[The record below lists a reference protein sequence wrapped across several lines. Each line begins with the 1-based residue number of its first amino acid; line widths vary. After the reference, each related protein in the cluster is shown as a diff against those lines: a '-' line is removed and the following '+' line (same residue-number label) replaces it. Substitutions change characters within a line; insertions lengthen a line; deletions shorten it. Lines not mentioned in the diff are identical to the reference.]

1 MSSGPAFDAK
11 EQIKR
16 QVDIVDLIG
25 ESIPLRREGR
35 AYKGLCPWHDDSR
48 PSLHVNQERQ
58 TFRCFVCN
66 IGGDIFTFV
75 EKRENVTF
83 REALTILAERAGVTL
98 SPSRSGAGSSGE
110 TDQRRRLYQAAAWAE
125 QQFHECLLHAA
136 EAEPARRYLHER
148 GITADSLTRFH
159 LGFAPNQ
166 WDWLLKRARTASIP
180 PAMLEKIGLVRQRA
194 QGGGHYDF
202 FRGRVLF
209 SIRDVQGR
217 PVAVGGRVL
226 PGLGEPNTA
235 KYINTPETPLFSK
248 SRLLYGLDRAKDA
261 ITRSRTA
268 MVMEG
273 YTDVVIAQQCGLE
286 NAVAVLGTALG
297 EQHIGILRRFADRVL
312 LVLDGD
318 DAGRKR
324 ADEILELFVSAQM
337 DLRILTL
344 PDDLD
349 PADFLLARGKEP
361 FEELLAT
368 AVDALEH
375 KLRIATA
382 GLDAQSGVDEAH
394 RAQEEMLRTLAKAPV
409 PTDTAAHLREAHI
422 LSRLAHRFRVSEVVL
437 RDRLRALREKG
448 GKPRPAP
455 APAAQASAVTK
466 PRAKPG
472 KIEMAEAELLELV
485 LQAPQLVGHIAE
497 RFPPENWSDAA
508 RAQVFSVCCRL
519 AGEGIEPTVER
530 LLLEIDDGQLK
541 TLIIEL
547 DELQRCRPKPDPHR
561 QATSLLAL
569 ICEPSTVAP
578 RILRPALTDATTSAE
593 DVDRVVKRA
602 QRRQGI
608 SAPTD
613 G

>member
-1 MSSGPAFDAK
+1 LSSGPLDAK

-16 QVDIVDLIG
+16 VVDIVDLIG
-25 ESIPLRREGR
+25 ESVPLRREGR

-48 PSLHVNQERQ
+48 PSLHVNPERQ

-75 EKRENVTF
+75 EKREGVTF
-83 REALTILAERAGVTL
+83 REALAILAERAGVTL
-98 SPSRSGAGSSGE
+98 SPGRGGTGSSGE
-110 TDQRRRLYQAAAWAE
+110 ADQRRQLLQAAAWAE
-125 QQFHECLLHAA
+125 QQFHECLLHAS
-136 EAEPARRYLHER
+136 EAEPARRYLRER
-148 GITADSLTRFH
+148 GITAESVARFR
-159 LGFAPNQ
+159 LGFQPNQ
-166 WDWLLKRARTASIP
+166 WDWLVKRARSGSIA
-180 PAMLEKIGLVRQRA
+180 PAVLEKVGLVRAKA

-209 SIRDVQGR
+209 SIRDLQGR
-217 PVAVGGRVL
+217 PVGVGGRVL
-226 PGLGEPNTA
+226 PGADSNTS

-273 YTDVVIAQQCGLE
+273 YTDVVIAHQCGLE

-297 EQHIGILRRFADRVL
+297 EQHIAILRRFADRVL

-318 DAGRKR
+318 DAGRRR

-361 FEELLAT
+361 FEQLLAT

-382 GLDAQSGVDEAH
+382 GLDAQSGVDQAH
-394 RAQEEMLRTLAKAPV
+394 RAQEEMLRTLAKAPR
-409 PTDTAAHLREAHI
+409 PADTAAHLREAHI
-422 LSRLAHRFRVSEVVL
+422 LSRLSHRFRVSEVVL
-437 RDRLRALREKG
+437 RDRLRALREKAS
-448 GKPRPAP
+448 KPRPVASQPSP
-455 APAAQASAVTK
+455 ATPPPSQ

-472 KIEMAEAELLELV
+472 KIGMAEQELLELV
-485 LQAPQLVGHIAE
+485 LQAPQLVGEIAQ
-497 RFPPENWSDAA
+497 RFPPAAWSDAA
-508 RAQVFSVCCRL
+508 RRQVFTVCWRL
-519 AGEGIEPTVER
+519 AAQGMEPTVER

-547 DELQRCRPKPDPHR
+547 DELQRRRPKPDPDR
-561 QATSLLAL
+561 QARQLLAL
-569 ICEPSTVAP
+569 ILEPSAVAP
-578 RILRPALTDATTSAE
+578 RILRPAPSDAITSAE
-593 DVDRVVKRA
+593 DLDRVFKRA
-602 QRRQGI
+602 QLRHGI
-608 SAPTD
+608 SGPTD

>member
-1 MSSGPAFDAK
+1 MPSSPLDAK

-16 QVDIVDLIG
+16 VIDIVDLIG

-83 REALTILAERAGVTL
+83 REALVILAERAGVTL
-98 SPSRSGAGSSGE
+98 SPGRGGAPGSSGE
-110 TDQRRRLYQAAAWAE
+110 GDQRRQLFQVAAWAE
-125 QQFHECLLHAA
+125 QQFHECLLHSA
-136 EAEPARRYLHER
+136 EAEPARLYLQER
-148 GITADSLTRFH
+148 GITAESLARFH

-166 WDWLLKRARTASIP
+166 WDWLIKRARAASMA
-180 PAMLEKIGLVRQRA
+180 PAVLEKIGLVRPRA

-209 SIRDVQGR
+209 SIRDLQAR

-226 PGLGEPNTA
+226 PGLGDPNTS

-273 YTDVVIAQQCGLE
+273 YTDVVIAHQCGLE

-297 EQHIGILRRFADRVL
+297 GPHIGILRRFADRVL

-318 DAGRKR
+318 DAGRRR

-361 FEELLAT
+361 FEALLTT

-382 GLDAQSGVDEAH
+382 GLDAQSGIDEAH
-394 RAQEEMLRTLAKAPV
+394 RAQEEMLGTLAKAPR
-409 PTDTAAHLREAHI
+409 PADTAAHLREAHI

-437 RDRLRALREKG
+437 RDRLRALREKASM
-448 GKPRPAP
+448 PRPAP
-455 APAAQASAVTK
+455 PPSTNQ

-472 KIEMAEAELLELV
+472 KIDKAEEELLELV
-485 LQAPQLVGHIAE
+485 LQTPQLVEQIAE
-497 RFPPENWSDAA
+497 QFPPAAWGDAA
-508 RAQVFSVCCRL
+508 RRQVFTVCCRL
-519 AGEGIEPTVER
+519 ASQGIEPTVER
-530 LLLEIDDGQLK
+530 LLLEIDEGQLK

-547 DELQRCRPKPDPHR
+547 DELQRLRPRPDPVREAR
-561 QATSLLAL
+561 QLLAVVRKAV
-569 ICEPSTVAP
+569 TP
-578 RILRPALTDATTSAE
+578 RILRPAPSDAITSAE
-593 DVDRVVKRA
+593 DVDRVVKQA
-602 QRRQGI
+602 QLRHGI
-608 SAPTD
+608 SGPTD